1 MNRALNGGLLTTSES
16 PPIDY
21 ARPPIYAKMIRDTDV
36 YVTMRDRV
44 KLCVD
49 IYRPETTEKLPAL
62 LAFAIYNKD
71 FQGPEV
77 AETLP
82 PQPAWAPLWTGPL
95 EAGDT
100 HFLVSRGYVHV
111 IGSPRGVGKSDGGGS
126 REWDSY
132 DLIEWIATQP
142 WCDGNVG
149 MVGISGFGAEQFHVA
164 KQQPPHLK
172 AIFPFDPR
180 GAYGVHGGFR
190 EEYPGGVL
198 HMFRYLVGHFSAMHQ
213 HRGAPGPLP
222 EPKESYWRE
231 AMSNADYRMYPNV
244 FNLLAQKGQH
254 MPPYFDL
261 LIDPYD
267 KEEVVE
273 RSEAEFSKIKIPCYT
288 GSGWY
293 GYTYKTHLNGAQ
305 SYFANLDVPKKL
317 MLTGPAHLERPFHSF
332 HQEILKWYDHWLK
345 GIDTGIMREPRV
357 KYWVMGENTW
367 RCADDWPLPET
378 EWTKIYLRSW
388 ERLSTEPFTP
398 ASADE
403 FVPSDA
409 FLQMPPTQTN
419 IVQKLRYLSDPLPQ
433 DVLIA
438 GPSVLNLYAEID
450 QDDTNW
456 IVILKD
462 VGPDVSVMSVREGER
477 ELPKSLPEREV
488 TRGWLKASHRALDPE
503 RSKPWKPWHPLT
515 RAARKPVIPGE
526 INEYAIE
533 IMATA
538 NLFRKGHRICLEIT
552 SLDLPTGVAGATNAE
567 YVPYHIC
574 SSKTVVHKV
583 YHDAM
588 RPSHLLLPV
597 IPTTTAERDR
607 ADG

>member
-1 MNRALNGGLLTTSES
+1 MHKASTTSFLAAS
-16 PPIDY
+16 DCPPTDY
-21 ARPPIYAKMIRDTDV
+21 DRAPSYEKMIRETDV
-36 YVTMRDRV
+36 LVPMRDGV

-49 IYRPETTEKLPAL
+49 VYRPATDEKLPAL

-71 FQGPEV
+71 FQGPDM
-77 AETLP
+77 AAALP
-82 PQPAWAPLWTGPL
+82 AQPAWTPLWTGPL

-111 IGSPRGVGKSDGGGS
+111 IGSPRGVGKSEGGGS

-132 DLIEWIATQP
+132 DLIEWIAAQP

-180 GAYGVHGGFR
+180 GAYGVLGGFR

-198 HMFRYLVGHFSAMHQ
+198 HLFRYLVGHFSAMHQ
-213 HRGAPGPLP
+213 HRGAPGTLP
-222 EPKESYWRE
+222 QPKEGYWRE
-231 AMSNADYRMYPNV
+231 AMGNPDYRMYPNV
-244 FNLLAQKGQH
+244 FNLVAQRGQH
-254 MPPYFDL
+254 MPPIFDL

-267 KEEVVE
+267 KEEAVE
-273 RSEAEFSKIKIPCYT
+273 KSEAEFSRIKVPFYT

-305 SYFANLDVPKKL
+305 SYFAKADAPKKL
-317 MLTGPAHLERPFHSF
+317 MFTGPAHLERPFRSF
-332 HQEILKWYDHWLK
+332 HREILRWYDHWLK
-345 GIDTGIMREPRV
+345 GMDTGVMADPPV
-357 KYWVMGENTW
+357 KFWVMGENKW
-367 RCADDWPLPET
+367 RHADDWPLPET
-378 EWTKIYLRSW
+378 QWTRLYLRSW
-388 ERLSTEPFTP
+388 ERLSAEPFSP
-398 ASADE
+398 ASVDR
-403 FVPSDA
+403 FTPPDA
-409 FLQMPPTQTN
+409 FLQMPPSQTN
-419 IVQKLRYLSDPLPQ
+419 AIQKLRYLSDPLPD
-433 DVLIA
+433 DVLVA
-438 GPSVLNLYAEID
+438 GPSVLNLFAEID

-456 IVILKD
+456 IVVLKD
-462 VGPDVSVMSVREGER
+462 VGPDVSVLSVREGER
-477 ELPKSLPEREV
+477 EVPKNLPEREL
-488 TRGWLKASHRALDPE
+488 TRGWLKASHRALDPK

-515 RAARKPVIPGE
+515 RAARKPVVPGE
-526 INEYAIE
+526 VVEYAIE

-538 NLFRKGHRICLEIT
+538 NLFRRGHRICLEIT

-583 YHDAM
+583 YHDAE
-588 RPSHLLLPV
+588 RPSHLLLPI
-597 IPTTTAERDR
+597 IPND
-607 ADG
+607 

>member
-1 MNRALNGGLLTTSES
+1 MSKETTPKDRLVYAADS
-16 PPIDY
+16 PPVDY
-21 ARPPIYAKMIRDTDV
+21 DRPPTYQKMVRELDV
-36 YVTMRDRV
+36 TVPMRDGV

-49 IYRPETTEKLPAL
+49 VYRPATDEKLPAL

-71 FQGPEV
+71 FQGPDM
-77 AETLP
+77 AEALP
-82 PQPAWAPLWTGPL
+82 PQPAWTPLWTGPQ

-100 HFLVSRGYVHV
+100 HFLISRGYVHV
-111 IGSPRGVGKSDGGGS
+111 IGAPRGVGKSEGGGS

-132 DLIEWIATQP
+132 DLIEWIAAQP

-180 GAYGVHGGFR
+180 GAYGVLGGFR

-198 HMFRYLVGHFSAMHQ
+198 HLFRYLVGHFSAIHQ
-213 HRGAPGPLP
+213 HKGPPGKLP
-222 EPKESYWRE
+222 EPRETYWRE
-231 AMSNADYRMYPNV
+231 AMANPDYRMYPNV

-267 KEEVVE
+267 KEEAVA
-273 RSEAEFSKIKIPCYT
+273 RGEADFAKIKVPVYT

-305 SYFANLDVPKKL
+305 SYFANIDAPKKL
-317 MLTGPAHLERPFHSF
+317 MFTGPAHLERPFHSF
-332 HQEILKWYDHWLK
+332 HHEILKWYDHWLK
-345 GIDTGIMREPRV
+345 GIDTGVMREAPV
-357 KYWVMGENTW
+357 KFWVMGENRW
-367 RCADDWPLPET
+367 REAADWPLPET
-378 EWTKIYLRSW
+378 QWTKLYLRNW
-388 ERLSTEPFTP
+388 ERLTPEPFVP
-398 ASADE
+398 ASIDQ
-403 FVPSDA
+403 FTPPDA
-409 FLQMPPTQTN
+409 FVQMPPSQATV
-419 IVQKLRYLSDPLPQ
+419 IQKLRYLSEPLAH
-433 DVLIA
+433 DTLIA
-438 GPSVLNLYAEID
+438 GPAVLNLFAAID

-456 IVILKD
+456 IVVIKD
-462 VGPDVSVMSVREGER
+462 VGPDVSVLTVREGER
-477 ELPKSLPEREV
+477 ELPKNLPEREV
-488 TRGWLKASHRALDPE
+488 TRGWLKASHRALDPK

-515 RAARKPVIPGE
+515 RAARKPVVPGE
-526 INEYAIE
+526 ITEYSIE

-538 NLFRKGHRICLEIT
+538 NLFRRGHRICLEIT

-574 SSKTVVHKV
+574 SSKTVLHKV
-583 YHDAM
+583 YHDAN

-597 IPTTTAERDR
+597 IPGD
-607 ADG
+607 

>member
-1 MNRALNGGLLTTSES
+1 MSKETTPKDRLAYAADS
-16 PPIDY
+16 PPADY
-21 ARPPIYAKMIRDTDV
+21 DRPPSYQKMIREIDV
-36 YVTMRDRV
+36 TVAMRDGV

-49 IYRPETTEKLPAL
+49 IYRPVTDDKLPAL

-71 FQGPEV
+71 FQGPDM
-77 AETLP
+77 AEAMP
-82 PQPAWAPLWTGPL
+82 PQPAWTPLWTGPQ

-100 HFLVSRGYVHV
+100 HFLTSRGYVHV
-111 IGSPRGVGKSDGGGS
+111 IGSPRGVGKSEGGGS

-132 DLIEWIATQP
+132 DLIEWIAAQP

-180 GAYGVHGGFR
+180 GAYGVLGGFR

-198 HMFRYLVGHFSAMHQ
+198 HLFRYLVGHFSAIHQ
-213 HRGAPGPLP
+213 HKGPPGKLP
-222 EPKESYWRE
+222 EPRESYWRE
-231 AMSNADYRMYPNV
+231 AMANPDYRMYPNV

-267 KEEVVE
+267 KEEAVE
-273 RSEAEFSKIKIPCYT
+273 RSEADFAKIKVPVYT

-305 SYFANLDVPKKL
+305 SYFANIGAPKKL
-317 MLTGPAHLERPFHSF
+317 MFTGPAHLERPFHSF
-332 HQEILKWYDHWLK
+332 HHEILKWYDHWLK
-345 GIDTGIMREPRV
+345 GIDTGVMREAPV
-357 KYWVMGENTW
+357 KFWVMGENKW
-367 RCADDWPLPET
+367 REAADWPLPET
-378 EWTKIYLRSW
+378 EWTKIYLRNW
-388 ERLSTEPFTP
+388 ERLTPEPFTP
-398 ASADE
+398 ASVDQ
-403 FVPSDA
+403 FTPPDA
-409 FLQMPPTQTN
+409 FVQMPPSQTTV
-419 IVQKLRYLSDPLPQ
+419 IQKLRYLSEPLAH
-433 DVLIA
+433 DTLIA
-438 GPSVLNLYAEID
+438 GPAVLNLFAAID

-456 IVILKD
+456 IVVIKD
-462 VGPDVSVMSVREGER
+462 VGPDVSVMTVREGER
-477 ELPKSLPEREV
+477 ELPKNLPEREV
-488 TRGWLKASHRALDPE
+488 TRGWLKASHRALDPK

-515 RAARKPVIPGE
+515 RAVRKPVVPGE
-526 INEYAIE
+526 ISEYSIE

-538 NLFRKGHRICLEIT
+538 NLFRQGHRICLEIT

-574 SSKTVVHKV
+574 SSKTVLHTI
-583 YHDAM
+583 YHDAN

-597 IPTTTAERDR
+597 IP
-607 ADG
+607 GG